1 MSEAVQITC
10 GTCSAEVV
18 VEKFSWHH
26 TTVQWD
32 AATLSHCTELGV
44 PATATHDIAPMRS
57 CPQLRDAIN
66 VAAVEG
72 KFGDL
77 D

>member
-1 MSEAVQITC
+1 MSKSVQITC

-18 VEKFSWHH
+18 VKKFSWHH
-26 TTVQWD
+26 TTVQWN
-32 AATLSHCTELGV
+32 AATASNCTELGAPSV
-44 PATATHDIAPMRS
+44 GAHDIAAMRS
-57 CPQLRDAIN
+57 CPRLRDAIN

-72 KFGDL
+72 KFGNL

>member
-1 MSEAVQITC
+1 MLGRGCGGEVQLAPHNGAV
-10 GTCSAEVV
+10 GRG
-18 VEKFSWHH
+18 
-26 TTVQWD
+26 D
-32 AATLSHCTELGV
+32 AVHCTELGV

-57 CPQLRDAIN
+57 CPRLRDAIN

>member
-1 MSEAVQITC
+1 MTKAVQIMC
-10 GTCSAEVV
+10 GTCSAEVA

-32 AATLSHCTELGV
+32 AATLSRCTELGI
-44 PATATHDIAPMRS
+44 PATATHDIAAMRG
-57 CPQLRDAIN
+57 CPRLREAIN

-72 KFGDL
+72 KFGHL